1 MRQALRAAAAA
12 LALAAAFGLAGC
24 GDAGSTYRTGGVHDR
39 RVLRQLF
46 SRLEETQGPARYTL
60 IKTISDTLARA
71 GDQPKQILFLTQH
84 VERHPDDTYNSV
96 YLLMVAKAYED
107 LGAVPFAV
115 HYYDRIL
122 KNHPDLIANGGSVH
136 YLCLTRL
143 LELVPEPERRIEYYK
158 ELIARFGD
166 KIDVGTHWYYL
177 ATAYEEVGAW
187 DQSIQAYKRFLRV
200 ADARIPGKPDVQAEI
215 AQKVAFYDSN
225 KDWTVPDLQQLVSEV
240 RDALITQNLRKLAQ
254 YKARSFFSK
263 YWGQRDLVAAQAQDF
278 DILEWVRRS
287 RVQVAV
293 ELEPQSNAREAYLK
307 TWNWVFFFNVS
318 TWYLYFRRVDF
329 PADPEIDGRWEW
341 AGVYFGDG
349 G

>member
-1 MRQALRAAAAA
+1 MRQAVHAGLAA
-12 LALAAAFGLAGC
+12 LALTALLGLAGC
-24 GDAGSTYRTGGVHDR
+24 ADSSAYYMVGGVQER
-39 RVLRQLF
+39 RVLHDLF
-46 SRLEETQGPARYTL
+46 ARLEQAQGPARFTL
-60 IKTISDTLARA
+60 IKTISDILSRTGNL
-71 GDQPKQILFLTQH
+71 PKQILFLTRH
-84 VERHPDDTYNSV
+84 VEQHPDDPYNSV

-107 LGAVPFAV
+107 LKAVPFAV

-122 KNHPDLIANGGSVH
+122 KNHPDLIVNGGSVH

-143 LELVPEPERRIEYYK
+143 LELVPDTERRIEYYK

-166 KIDVGTHWYYL
+166 RIDEGTAWYHL

-200 ADARIPGKPDVQAEI
+200 PDARIPGKPDIHDEI
-215 AQKVAFYDSN
+215 ARKVAFYDSN
-225 KDWTVPDLQQLVSEV
+225 KDWTVPDLQFLVSEV
-240 RDALITQNLRKLAQ
+240 RDALATQNLRKLNQ

-263 YWGQRDLVAAQAQDF
+263 YWGQRDLIAVQAQDF
-278 DILEWVRRS
+278 DILEFVRRS
-287 RVQVAV
+287 RVQVAG
-293 ELEPQSNAREAYLK
+293 ELEPQSNSREAYLK
-307 TWNWVFFFNVS
+307 TWNWFFNVS

>member
-1 MRQALRAAAAA
+1 MRQATRAC
-12 LALAAAFGLAGC
+12 LAGLGLAAVLGLGGC
-24 GDAGSTYRTGGVHDR
+24 RDPGAYYMVGGVQER
-39 RVLRQLF
+39 RVLHALF
-46 SRLEETQGPARYTL
+46 GRLEQAQGPARYTL
-60 IKTISDTLARA
+60 IKSISDILARTA
-71 GDQPKQILFLTQH
+71 NLPKQILFLTRH
-84 VERHPDDTYNSV
+84 VEQHPEDPYNSV

-107 LGAVPFAV
+107 LKAVPFAV

-122 KNHPDLIANGGSVH
+122 KNHPDIVVNGGSVH

-143 LELVPEPERRIEYYK
+143 LDLVGEAERRIEYYK

-166 KIDVGTHWYYL
+166 RIDVGNAWYSL

-187 DQSIQAYKRFLRV
+187 DQSMQAYKRFLQML
-200 ADARIPGKPDVQAEI
+200 DARIPGKPDIHAEI

-225 KDWTVPDLQQLVSEV
+225 KDWTVPDLQFLVSEV
-240 RDALITQNLRKLAQ
+240 RDALAAQNLRKVTQ
-254 YKARSFFSK
+254 YKARTFFSK
-263 YWGQRDLVAAQAQDF
+263 YWGQRDLIAIQAQDF
-278 DILEWVRRS
+278 DILEFVRRS
-287 RVQVAV
+287 RPQVAN
-293 ELEPQSNAREAYLK
+293 ELEPQSNSREAYLK
-307 TWNWVFFFNVS
+307 TWNWFFNVS

>member
-1 MRQALRAAAAA
+1 MRGVSVV
-12 LALAAAFGLAGC
+12 LALAAMLGLAGC
-24 GDAGSTYRTGGVHDR
+24 RDAGSYYMVGGVHER

-46 SRLEETQGPARYTL
+46 SRLEEAEGPSRFTL
-60 IKTISDTLARA
+60 IKTISDILART
-71 GDQPKQILFLTQH
+71 GDLPKQILFLTQH

-107 LGAVPFAV
+107 LHALPFAA

-122 KNHPDLIANGGSVH
+122 KNHPDLLVNGGSVH

-143 LELVPEPERRIEYYK
+143 LALVPDTERRIEYYK

-166 KIDVGTHWYYL
+166 KIDVGIHWYYL

-200 ADARIPGKPDVQAEI
+200 PDARIPGKPDVQAEI
-215 AQKVAFYDSN
+215 AQKVAFYDSR
-225 KDWTVPDLQQLVSEV
+225 KDWTVPDLQYLVSEV
-240 RDALITQNLRKLAQ
+240 RDALLTQNLRKLTQ
-254 YKARSFFSK
+254 YKARNFFSK
-263 YWGQRDLVAAQAQDF
+263 YWGQKDLVAIQSQDF

-287 RVQVAV
+287 RVQVAN
-293 ELEPQSNAREAYLK
+293 ELEPRSNAREAYLK

>member
-1 MRQALRAAAAA
+1 MRQALQAA
-12 LALAAAFGLAGC
+12 LAAIGAAAVLGLAGC
-24 GDAGSTYRTGGVHDR
+24 RDAGSYYMVGGVQER
-39 RVLRQLF
+39 RVLHELF
-46 SRLEETQGPARYTL
+46 ARLDQAQGPARFTL
-60 IKTISDTLARA
+60 IKTISDVLART
-71 GDQPKQILFLTQH
+71 GDLPKQILFLTQH
-84 VERHPDDTYNSV
+84 VEQYPDDPYNSV

-107 LGAVPFAV
+107 LEAEPFAV

-122 KNHPDLIANGGSVH
+122 KNHPDLVVNGASVH

-143 LELVPEPERRIEYYK
+143 VELVQDTERRIEYYK

-200 ADARIPGKPDVQAEI
+200 PDARIPGRPDVHAEI

-225 KDWTVPDLQQLVSEV
+225 KDWTVPDLQFLVSEV
-240 RDALITQNLRKLAQ
+240 RDALLTQNLRKLNQ
-254 YKARSFFSK
+254 YKARNFFSK
-263 YWGQRDLVAAQAQDF
+263 YWGQRDLIATQAQDF

-287 RVQVAV
+287 RVQVAA
-293 ELEPQSNAREAYLK
+293 ELEPQSNAREAFLK
-307 TWNWVFFFNVS
+307 TWNWFFSVS

-341 AGVYFGDG
+341 AGVYFGG
-349 G
+349 GG